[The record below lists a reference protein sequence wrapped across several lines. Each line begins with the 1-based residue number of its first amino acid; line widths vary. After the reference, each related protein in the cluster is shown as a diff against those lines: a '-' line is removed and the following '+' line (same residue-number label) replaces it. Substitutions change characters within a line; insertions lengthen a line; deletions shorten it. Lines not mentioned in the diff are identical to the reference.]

1 MENTSQNKL
10 VRKLGLKESISMT
23 IGTVVGVGLFTCG
36 SSQVGK
42 VGPWII
48 LLTLL
53 ALLISIWPCML
64 YGEMSAALPCA
75 GGTYNYA
82 KRGLNRVFANLSGW
96 HYIVSVI
103 AIGAGET
110 LAFSNYFTILLNEFG
125 LDISWLD
132 SRCIAIALVLIFLVL
147 NFFGIEL
154 SGKLQTGFVFFFW
167 ACSIAWFCY
176 MIPHVHL
183 EYFGEFKFS
192 SLPSFREL
200 MYIFGLVWWCYTGFE
215 TCVSMGGEVKNP
227 TKTLPRALIISVFL
241 VFAVNAIFQWF
252 LVGLVP
258 NSLYD
263 FVANANAPYAESLKA
278 IGLTG
283 FPIILLCIGIAFGGD
298 LSTINPGIAAP
309 ARYIFSMAEDG
320 ALPKIFAKVH
330 PKFKTPWVAL
340 ILVGI
345 INVILIATG
354 SIDYIASVSL
364 ISLGLCY
371 IIGCLA
377 YIGLKKKYPNLK
389 RPYKA
394 PFGTFGAIFTIIVYL
409 FMLAFSDWKA
419 LVTSGAICVVCVIY
433 WLIFVRKKKCE
444 LPTIEEEIGKI
455 DELTIE
461 DQKKEDK
468 KYLIWKIVTIV
479 VTIIAVGIYIIP
491 MIINSI
497 K

>member
-48 LLTLL
+48 ILTLF

-64 YGEMSAALPCA
+64 YGEMAAILPCA

-82 KRGLNRVFANLSGW
+82 KRGLNKIFANLSGW

-103 AIGAGET
+103 AIGAGEA

-125 LDISWLD
+125 LDISWLN
-132 SRCIAIALVLIFLVL
+132 SRYIAIAIVLIFLTL

-176 MIPHVHL
+176 MIPHIHL
-183 EYFGEFKFS
+183 EYFGEFKFA
-192 SLPSFREL
+192 SLPSFKEL

-227 TKTLPRALIISVFL
+227 SKTLPRALIISVFL
-241 VFAVNAIFQWF
+241 VFSINAIFQWF
-252 LVGLVP
+252 LVGLIP
-258 NSLYD
+258 SNLYN
-263 FVANANAPYAESLKA
+263 FVANSSAPYAESLKT

-309 ARYIFSMAEDG
+309 ARYILSMALDG
-320 ALPKIFAKVH
+320 ALPKIFAKIH
-330 PKFKTPWVAL
+330 PKYKTPWAAL

-345 INVILIATG
+345 INIVLIATG

-371 IIGCLA
+371 IIGCMA
-377 YIGLKKKYPNLK
+377 YIGLKRKYPNLK

-394 PFGTFGAIFTIIVYL
+394 PLGIFGAIFTIVVYL
-409 FMLAFSDWKA
+409 FMLAFADWKA
-419 LVTSGAICVVCVIY
+419 LITALAISIVCILY
-433 WLIFVRKKKCE
+433 WLIFVRKKNYE
-444 LPTIEEEIGKI
+444 LPTLEEEIG
-455 DELTIE
+455 EIE
-461 DQKKEDK
+461 TPTLEEQKKEDK
-468 KYLIWKIVTIV
+468 KYLIWKVATIT
-479 VTIIAVGIYIIP
+479 VTIIAIGIYIIP
-491 MIINSI
+491 MIFI